1 MKHETIEGSYYGF
14 AASVHVAL
22 AMAISS
28 QRVVALGESM
38 VRRMRQSAPVSAS
51 SRPRP
56 RMPAYPMP
64 ACTAPYRW
72 LMASIAS
79 ASLCPGG
86 VRARGASCTCRGR
99 SGR

>member
-51 SRPRP
+51 SRP
-56 RMPAYPMP
+56 AADAGVSDA

-79 ASLCPGG
+79 ARPLSRRGSSPG
-86 VRARGASCTCRGR
+86 VFRQINLRVVTS
-99 SGR
+99 